1 MAMCASLSRF
11 RFPRIGVAIIA
22 LAMPAA
28 APAQVPAATA
38 CDASCLTATIDEF
51 VKAMTSGRPQ
61 DVPLTD
67 TSEIRENT
75 RRVALEA
82 TVWPIVRTVRSMV
95 TFADPVTS
103 NVVARTGVEMGD
115 GSPGYVSTR
124 LRVGPDRRITDVEIS
139 ADRSERVVSS
149 YVWNLEAGL
158 SSLLPPEQR
167 MTRLELEAL
176 GRRYFH
182 SLSTHLAVHTD
193 FDPGCDR
200 FHSGQLITNNSANSV
215 EGGAARTCA
224 SSLEGS
230 PPWGPATEHR
240 FPVIDPERGIVVGIT
255 LLHYLSGPTP
265 RQMYVSEVFKVID
278 RRIVRIDNIGLMM
291 EAVATTGF
299 VH

>member
-1 MAMCASLSRF
+1 MKSASVTSSRVLQAVVMAVVVMM
-11 RFPRIGVAIIA
+11 PIVARA
-22 LAMPAA
+22 QTPA
-28 APAQVPAATA
+28 TT
-38 CDASCLTATIDEF
+38 CDAFCLIAAMDEF
-51 VKAMTSGRPQ
+51 MKAMTSGRTES
-61 DVPLTD
+61 VPLAAS
-67 TSEIRENT
+67 SEVRENT
-75 RRVALEA
+75 RRVAVEG
-82 TVWPIVRTVRSMV
+82 TVWKDVKVVRSSV

-103 NVVARTGVEMGD
+103 NVVARTGVEMLD

-124 LRVGPDRRITDVEIS
+124 LRVGADGRITDVEIS
-139 ADRSERVVSS
+139 ADRSGRVVSS
-149 YVWNLEAGL
+149 YVWNLEAEL
-158 SSLLPPEQR
+158 SSVLPPDQR

-182 SLSTHLAVHTD
+182 SLSTHVAVRGD

-200 FHSGQLITNNSANSV
+200 FHSGQLITNNSSNTV
-215 EGGAARTCA
+215 EGGEARTCA

-255 LLHYLSGPTP
+255 LLHYLSGSTP

-278 RRIVRIDNIGLMM
+278 RRIVRIDNLGLMM

-299 VH
+299 IH